1 MAIKKSK
8 FWEPFWSHQH
18 CQFCQFGQI
27 LRQMGRI
34 CSAVQLVAPKRLPD
48 FHFFNCPGFRI
59 FILCEIHCYLCPHIF
74 WVYHFSLSQCV
85 QQYSSP
91 CIITP
96 LILNLSFAFRSK
108 TTVKPHPS
116 GAAIGTPKTPNASG
130 VPTIEVENSPVSNG
144 SSTPKKLAQKLT
156 YV

>member
-1 MAIKKSK
+1 MGAVL
-8 FWEPFWSHQH
+8 EPPALP
-18 CQFCQFGQI
+18 

-96 LILNLSFAFRSK
+96 LILNYLLLSDQKRRSNLILQGLQQALQK
-108 TTVKPHPS
+108 HPML
-116 GAAIGTPKTPNASG
+116 P
-130 VPTIEVENSPVSNG
+130 EYQQ
-144 SSTPKKLAQKLT
+144 QKLKIAPFQMAHPLPKNQPKN
-156 YV
+156 